1 MAVLS
6 SNEIRLLRHSRQ
18 VKQED
23 VARKM
28 GITKQRYS
36 ELENHKDL
44 RTERV
49 SEILAMLGYTMETAR
64 KFLDNI
70 PPPKKKSFEILILF

>member
-1 MAVLS
+1 MFTN
-6 SNEIRLLRHSRQ
+6 NEIRLLRHSRQ
-18 VKQED
+18 IKQEE

-36 ELENHKDL
+36 ELENNKKIPQK
-44 RTERV
+44 RIT
-49 SEILAMLGYTMETAR
+49 EILKVLGYDHETAR

-70 PPPKKKSFEILILF
+70 PPPPTP

>member
-70 PPPKKKSFEILILF
+70 PPPKKRALKS